1 MGVTIKVDWYDLDQ
15 LARDLKGLPERISKE
30 VQKAQEED
38 LKDVAKVLAHYP
50 LQLPGTHYHR
60 TGDLGRGWT
69 GFGPKINILGGGLN
83 FSAELT
89 NNVPYAGAV
98 QGGSGDSEH
107 QTEEFKRRNWKTTD
121 QALAET
127 EDKAQKRL
135 DEAVQRGL
143 DKMQTGK

>member
-1 MGVTIKVDWYDLDQ
+1 
-15 LARDLKGLPERISKE
+15 
-30 VQKAQEED
+30 
-38 LKDVAKVLAHYP
+38 
-50 LQLPGTHYHR
+50 
-60 TGDLGRGWT
+60 
-69 GFGPKINILGGGLN
+69 LGGGLN

-89 NNVPYAGAV
+89 NNVPYVGDV

-107 QTEEFKRRNWKTTD
+107 QTAEFKRRNWKTTD

-143 DKMQTGK
+143 DTIREMIADFSRCRTAKQP

>member
-1 MGVTIKVDWYDLDQ
+1 MVTIKVDWDDLDQ
-15 LARDLKGLPERISKE
+15 LAKDLKGLPGVISKE

-50 LQLPGTHYHR
+50 PQLLGTHYTR
-60 TGDLGRGWT
+60 SGRLGRGWT
-69 GFGPKINILGGGLN
+69 DFGPKINILGGGLN

-89 NNVPYAGAV
+89 NNVPYVGEV
-98 QGGSGDSEH
+98 QGGEEDDPK
-107 QTEEFKRRNWKTTD
+107 QTAEFRRRNWKTPD

-143 DKMQTGK
+143 DRMGK

>member
-1 MGVTIKVDWYDLDQ
+1 MVTIKVDWSDLDK
-15 LARDLKGLPERISKE
+15 LEKELRALPGTIAGE

-38 LKDVAKVLAHYP
+38 LKDVAKVLADYP
-50 LQLPGTHYHR
+50 PQLLGTHYNR
-60 TGDLGRGWT
+60 TGRLGRGWT
-69 GFGPKINILGGGLN
+69 GFGPKINILGGLN

-98 QGGSGDSEH
+98 QGGSDDSEH
-107 QTEEFKRRNWKTTD
+107 QTAEFRRRNWKTTD

-135 DEAVQRGL
+135 DAAVQRGL
-143 DKMQTGK
+143 DKMDK